1 MIKQFKTGYEAK
13 TYLYSLKKFYED
25 RNLKNME
32 SFECKGIEYGYVL
45 EEALNLIG
53 DFKNIDFDELRNYKI
68 IFPEEYQKY
77 LEENEQKLNGST
89 IKFKLSEEASEK
101 IDEIT
106 NYLAE
111 YWKVRLYRAFTVK
124 IVLKYL
130 YLKLIE
136 KKEF

>member
-1 MIKQFKTGYEAK
+1 
-13 TYLYSLKKFYED
+13 
-25 RNLKNME
+25 ME
-32 SFECKGIEYGYVL
+32 SVDIFNFECKGIEYGYVL

>member
-1 MIKQFKTGYEAK
+1 M
-13 TYLYSLKKFYED
+13 
-25 RNLKNME
+25 
-32 SFECKGIEYGYVL
+32 
-45 EEALNLIG
+45 IG

>member
-1 MIKQFKTGYEAK
+1 MQ
-13 TYLYSLKKFYED
+13 
-25 RNLKNME
+25 
-32 SFECKGIEYGYVL
+32 
-45 EEALNLIG
+45 
-53 DFKNIDFDELRNYKI
+53 NYKI